1 MAVVD
6 SSAYRPGGRVHDVVT
21 DTRPL
26 LVTESLLDSTMDSYR
41 RNWLREGAVLG
52 MIIGGATAL
61 AGLEGWLE
69 AKFHDGLS

>member
-1 MAVVD
+1 MN
-6 SSAYRPGGRVHDVVT
+6 
-21 DTRPL
+21 
-26 LVTESLLDSTMDSYR
+26 DSTMDSYR
-41 RNWLREGAVLG
+41 RNWPREGAVLG